1 MTERPRTTIAKSR
14 RNESTR
20 ADFVLQRA
28 SEVSLSRK
36 EWAQRLAAAW
46 KKNDDLRAE
55 LVRDT
60 VEFGRLLQR
69 DNLRERPAMVSG
81 EKYSPLGLSSV
92 HPNQRKQGLPNGSGL
107 DLSPNEAER

>member
-1 MTERPRTTIAKSR
+1 VTERPRTTIAKSR

-28 SEVSLSRK
+28 SEVSLSGK

-46 KKNDDLRAE
+46 KKNDDLRAK

-69 DNLRERPAMVSG
+69 DNLRERRGYG
-81 EKYSPLGLSSV
+81 EWGK
-92 HPNQRKQGLPNGSGL
+92 NIRAW
-107 DLSPNEAER
+107 D